1 MKRLKSKY
9 EILRQKIYIIIYG
22 ANTPGGKLFDLVL
35 LLVILLSVA
44 MVMIDSIK
52 SVDEK
57 YHNFLYYGEWVVTV
71 FFTLEY
77 ILRLLCNKK
86 PLSYVFSFYGIVDL
100 ISLLPMYLSYFFPEA
115 SFLIAFRAIRLLRL
129 FAILDLMPIIGQQ
142 SHLKLALNAS
152 KHKIIVF
159 MYFMIVMAIVLGT
172 LMYIIEGGHSGFTDI
187 PNSVYWCIVTMTTVG
202 YGDIAPIT
210 YVGKT
215 IASFI
220 MIMGYGIIAVPTGI
234 VTAEYT
240 NLKYNNPELKTR
252 IVCPECTSFIYDLDA
267 NFCSNCGA
275 KLLNTEKLQTDE

>member
-1 MKRLKSKY
+1 MRKLKSKY
-9 EILRQKIYIIIYG
+9 EIVRQKIYITIYG
-22 ANTPGGKLFDLVL
+22 SNTRAGRLFDLML
-35 LLVILLSVA
+35 LFIILFSVA
-44 MVMIDSIK
+44 MVMMESVKSIDLL
-52 SVDEK
+52 
-57 YHNFLYYGEWVVTV
+57 YHDFLYYGEWVVTI

-77 ILRLLCNKK
+77 LLRLLCNKK
-86 PLSYVFSFYGIVDL
+86 PLTYVFSFYGIIDL
-100 ISLLPMYLSYFFPEA
+100 ISLLPMYLSFFFPEA

-172 LMYIIEGGHSGFTDI
+172 LMYMIEGGHNGFKDI
-187 PNSVYWCIVTMTTVG
+187 PTSIYWCIVTMTTVG
-202 YGDIAPIT
+202 YGDIAPVT
-210 YVGKT
+210 YLGQT

-240 NLKYNNPELKTR
+240 NLKYSNPELRNKT
-252 IVCPECTSFIYDLDA
+252 ICPECTTFIYDLEA

-275 KLLNTEKLQTDE
+275 KIHTQKKIDNE

>member
-1 MKRLKSKY
+1 MRKLKSKY
-9 EILRQKIYIIIYG
+9 EIVRQKIYITIYG
-22 ANTPGGKLFDLVL
+22 SNTRAGRLFDLML
-35 LLVILLSVA
+35 LFIILFSVA
-44 MVMIDSIK
+44 MVMMESVKSIDLL
-52 SVDEK
+52 
-57 YHNFLYYGEWVVTV
+57 YHDFLYYGEWVVTI

-77 ILRLLCNKK
+77 LLRLLCNKK
-86 PLSYVFSFYGIVDL
+86 PLTYVFSFYGIIDL
-100 ISLLPMYLSYFFPEA
+100 ISLLPMYLSFFFPEA

-142 SHLKLALNAS
+142 SHLKLALSAS

-172 LMYIIEGGHSGFTDI
+172 LMYMIEGGHNGFKDI
-187 PNSVYWCIVTMTTVG
+187 PTSIYWCIVTMTTVG
-202 YGDIAPIT
+202 YGDIAPVT
-210 YVGKT
+210 YLGQI

-240 NLKYNNPELKTR
+240 NLKYSNPELRSKT
-252 IVCPECTSFIYDLDA
+252 ICPECTTFIYDLEA

-275 KLLNTEKLQTDE
+275 KINTQKNE

>member
-1 MKRLKSKY
+1 MRKLKSKY
-9 EILRQKIYIIIYG
+9 EIVRQKIYITIYG
-22 ANTPGGKLFDLVL
+22 SNTRAGRLFDLML
-35 LLVILLSVA
+35 LFIILFSVA
-44 MVMIDSIK
+44 MVMMESVKSIDLL
-52 SVDEK
+52 
-57 YHNFLYYGEWVVTV
+57 YHDFLYYGEWVVTI

-77 ILRLLCNKK
+77 LLRLLCNKK
-86 PLSYVFSFYGIVDL
+86 PLTYVFSFYGIIDL
-100 ISLLPMYLSYFFPEA
+100 ISLLPMYLSFFFPEA

-142 SHLKLALNAS
+142 SHLKLALSAS

-172 LMYIIEGGHSGFTDI
+172 LMYMIEGGHNGFKDI
-187 PNSVYWCIVTMTTVG
+187 PTSIYWCIVTMTTVG
-202 YGDIAPIT
+202 YGDIAPVT
-210 YVGKT
+210 YLGQT

-240 NLKYNNPELKTR
+240 NLKYSNPELRSKT
-252 IVCPECTSFIYDLDA
+252 ICPECTTFIYDLEA

-275 KLLNTEKLQTDE
+275 KINTQKNIDNE

>member
-44 MVMIDSIK
+44 MVMIDSVK
-52 SVDEK
+52 SVDQK

-142 SHLKLALNAS
+142 SHLKLALS
-152 KHKIIVF
+152 RS
-159 MYFMIVMAIVLGT
+159 
-172 LMYIIEGGHSGFTDI
+172 EERR
-187 PNSVYWCIVTMTTVG
+187 
-202 YGDIAPIT
+202 
-210 YVGKT
+210 VGKECRSWL
-215 IASFI
+215 A
-220 MIMGYGIIAVPTGI
+220 PDD
-234 VTAEYT
+234 
-240 NLKYNNPELKTR
+240 LKRK
-252 IVCPECTSFIYDLDA
+252 
-267 NFCSNCGA
+267 
-275 KLLNTEKLQTDE
+275 K